1 MGKVL
6 SPEEF
11 EKKNRGTL
19 TKPYS
24 SGGIGTGDVLP
35 RDFGKSELDSR
46 ATSSDIDNLNDFRA
60 ENQPLSERWRNG
72 VSKALL
78 NVPIRV
84 ADGLVTS
91 TAAVLGGL
99 GELLDAD
106 ARIANMGLEALGSDK
121 RFKEDN
127 FTFSNFINNPIS
139 QAFDGLS
146 KELQESMPVYRTDE
160 YEQGGVGEKLTNSAF
175 WADTMT
181 DAASFMGASLIGGM
195 GVAKGLGGLTKQAL
209 KLSKAKTIL
218 GELESAGN
226 LGSLTNKSELIK
238 SIVASTYGGAAESG
252 VEARQT
258 YQDLIAKG
266 ATEEEA
272 QAATNIS
279 FLTNMFLTTGANFAQ
294 FGKIFSKTVDESL
307 DASRLIS
314 EGGKLKI
321 SELSKTQKAYNMLLN
336 NGTDIFTEGGQEGAQ
351 FVTSKFLENY
361 YTGDDET
368 RDDFFKSMVHA
379 VSELKSSEGIES
391 VLAGAVLGGLS
402 TAGKKFAQRGQKSTE
417 DANLEQA
424 VNNFNNY
431 NIADVFTED
440 TKVLAGQFSRNLQA
454 GAAIKQAVRNNDEFG
469 ADLIKATSFGDQVV
483 TNLRVGR
490 FEDLIQQLTD
500 VKDSNV
506 EETNE
511 LFKSESFNKF
521 TEDEKNSLAEAA
533 IEQAYKI
540 KKSYEDNM
548 VKYGKVVSHEDIA
561 KMSINESILDFG
573 KKKEQEIY
581 NEFKPLIDIE
591 KDILSTYKSPKE
603 IEDLRSKNDTLTKSI
618 TAIKSDIK
626 AKGKDY
632 KGERDKDLELAIN
645 NSNEILKTI
654 ENSITDY
661 EGSGQVSYKDKDNK
675 EVVRDYNID
684 YKKTVVKEINKR
696 LNNLKAAVDRNAG
709 DITEWQKY
717 NKLLKDYVKVQ
728 KIKEDIIDARNKY
741 AVDPTG
747 YFAKVNS
754 NIDKIREDK
763 NLKSLFTTKSQPF
776 KNSDGFVD
784 KDSVEDLTIEKGLYY
799 TRLGRQIY
807 QKDSKGQRKLENN
820 KPVLTNLVQN
830 RRKFIEVVDT
840 FAKVN
845 PNTNRTEGWIKI
857 KEGDTTK
864 EIPVSSLNG
873 QLNRAKYISGE
884 GVETVDKMTEE
895 EAFYYNYKDRIIQ
908 YQYRSTFS
916 EPAKIIEGQ
925 LAYNYRG
932 DLVVRYF
939 DDNGFPKYTHAL
951 YSKDGKP
958 VGNSFEVF
966 NNSDKGKFRLEN
978 SQYLKIYSEEES
990 RKIKELIALKDRK
1003 RYFEYKLDKVSDN
1016 KLPHEDIMLQESDE
1030 IKQELK
1036 SLKDKYSEVSDKRTS
1051 PAKKLKKTIQIL
1063 DNKLAS
1069 IDNYAESLQKEKDK
1083 YTKFIENLDSLI
1095 EKQKQGQD
1103 VDYSE
1108 ERQNLMDRIQ
1118 AERGKYSTYIKE
1130 LTDSDESFKQNK
1142 ALYYEVLK
1150 ELREQFED
1158 VINPDLLYES
1168 EYFASVIDAMPE
1180 YGIDLRFRNRELS
1193 KHDFQEIVNFVIE
1206 GNGDTVESYNEDTQE
1221 LQEVK
1226 LDVKQL
1232 DGVGNEDYS
1241 DKIERL
1247 SNIISNINTE
1257 ATKAL
1262 AKVRSTNRKEFSSEE
1277 TINSYD
1283 FYNDIVNS
1291 IKRVERELSKDD
1303 SIFVPRTNLKISG
1316 YDDVFIGSDG
1326 NGIVLSDKK
1335 TAEQGL
1341 TTTSPNINEN
1351 FAGFPSNST
1360 NENDK
1365 HQWVYQKFL
1374 NGNDVTD
1381 YYVEYKIAD
1390 KVGTYT
1396 RDNSFDSDRTQKA
1409 IIAQIVK
1416 KDGTELKL
1424 NSWGQEE
1431 NGAYL
1436 PITVLEAGSGKYR
1449 PVNSKGVSPAKYR
1462 ETEEADILREKLK
1475 TTTDKVEI
1483 DSLTEQIAALDS
1495 IVESNLAK
1503 IQEERER
1510 ILTVL
1515 ESGKRFV
1522 SPIVGQSLGI
1532 KIPADDNEISKV
1544 LGNDYKEKIRD
1555 GKLKVV
1561 VVKDPEITIGNRKLT
1576 AKLGSVII
1584 HETSGNNPRVYF
1596 LKGRKLDTQDFY
1608 KVTEEIKKFAN
1619 NEVDKVFTSDFRGF
1633 YNKIRSYVYWGS
1645 NNDINKQYDG
1655 KTLDETINETE
1666 ESAKQKLYSLR
1677 FKFGSNSQIVEY
1689 GNYIGKD
1696 DKGKPLYENKEI
1708 SVSEIESN
1716 DDFREFITSK
1726 YKHFS
1731 SSLLSDYMVEN
1742 IMTPTKSPLGVIL
1755 DRNFTINLQP
1765 KSNVQFQSQYITP
1778 SNEQIT
1784 KFEVVEKKESKNTT
1798 SSSSSDIN
1806 FIEPSLR
1813 LSDALS
1819 YDEGLKQIEVWTNE
1833 GYLNKFQGFS
1843 LVDIY
1848 NNNVQS
1854 ALEAQAKGESLASD
1868 KFARDILGIEDLV
1881 TKDGDDTTYSTK
1893 REFKSVAALNQFIQS
1908 LASRFPDIIGT
1919 KKVPTVNQ
1927 AVESNTV
1934 EDIFGTESGPDE
1946 VSDNSASSLFGEDGS
1961 FMRYNKVLESQ
1972 SKLRLQDLGINDFK
1986 NYFGVPF
1993 KVVDRLTKGIGFG
2006 VVRQAAGDLSS
2017 VAYNIEVEENAP
2029 LGTEYHEK
2037 FHLFERAIFND
2048 SERKKLYNLYR
2059 KYTGKKITNKDGSIS
2074 YEGSTVTDAEASEL
2088 LAEEFRYYSIERVAK
2103 DKRLKGTALE
2113 KVLAFIENFI
2123 KGISELFSYKNS
2135 GTINKLFDMM
2145 YNDTLKTA
2153 TGKTIEQA
2161 ISLKEVSTRLTS
2173 EEIRATQK
2181 YALLEYYRAFE
2192 KSVPNFNYV
2201 DFLINKDYSKKAKQ
2215 TYARLNNFDIDNEV
2229 DGDSLVINHIIASMR
2244 IENPLLNAKFKDAN
2258 NRKQFI
2264 QEFKAY
2270 YATINK
2276 ESLITEELLEE
2287 EFNDENSVG
2296 GRGDAFETDPTS
2308 INHIQGTPS
2317 FVKQL
2322 LNTIP
2327 GDTNYLGLQ
2336 EHVDA
2341 NNLNIELVYLFEKA
2355 NSSIEMNNLL
2365 RESGRKEF
2373 LALADRLQSK
2383 SDLSSTDKN
2392 YRELRISKLNS
2403 FYSSLRK
2410 QILSFT
2416 QVDVEDEGKVTII
2429 DKNRNTLIEKSLY
2442 DFKNNFKATFPAENE
2457 VELAKQ
2463 LQGIE
2468 STTEYNFINKL
2479 GFTIDRRFINFL
2491 ADNNSLTKF
2500 NETVSKI
2507 RQRDFKD
2514 KKAVEKLFKDPT
2526 KLTNIRIIAE
2536 LISQY
2541 KSDIIPVQV
2550 LSTDNK
2556 PMYAIINRSF
2566 LSKKHNELVKKF
2578 KDATVGTWESKA
2590 AKSKIIYNLGISSS
2604 EETQKSSKMTEKPSF
2619 IFHIANALDKEISPY
2634 INTGDKSSYFGFQ
2647 GLASIVPGD
2656 VEITNEHYV
2665 EVFKEFFRQ
2674 EFETFSKF
2682 KSADEGKI
2690 MPTLKK
2696 DSNKK
2701 ELFFAVTQDILPQYK
2716 LTELVFDKELKY
2728 RDFEALYES
2737 VKVDFEEGV
2746 REEAKRANRKLL
2758 DSLYSN
2764 GIISNGKFNFIDS
2777 GSLNR
2782 RLITNPDQ
2790 LVERLNLFFWES
2802 NMLQSKFIVGDI
2814 GIYGLDLAKRV
2825 PAGMATKTDGNYSP
2839 AVAKLLDTE
2848 LKYSTNNILFNKTD
2862 SSGELVFDALVV
2874 DDLTHK
2880 DEKLSKLFNNYNE
2893 TNLSDA
2899 MGFEHIDSIRFR
2911 EISEGTWSEEDAKI
2925 YQLDLEGKGN
2935 LEDLH
2940 KWTMKKTQYFGS
2952 QLVDFSKNSDDTM
2965 EVNTFYKMAVLP
2977 ISRTLINQS
2986 GSKTLR
2992 GIKKLMEDNNVPLV
3006 MFDSA
3011 NKISRK
3017 QGYKLF
3023 DENGNVNTSK
3033 QSVEPFKQTSYWK
3046 YYNTQQ
3052 ETHKKSKSEQ
3062 TLGTQFSKQI
3072 FANILEGDANLTNGE
3087 TVTKADDVINN
3098 IHNLH
3103 VERVDVT
3110 KKLLLER
3117 LGVTEAK
3124 GGYKVASKERL
3135 FKELKAN
3142 LDQKDVSTVLKQ
3154 EIEELL
3160 LNGRGLDITVGSGSF
3175 EAVLTSIVNK
3185 LIIQPKKFGSP
3196 MAQAAN
3202 IGFTQMENV
3211 YQGKDIV
3218 KLDSSMSN
3226 LEPLKFYQ
3234 EGDDY
3239 MEVYLPNY
3247 FKTQVDINTI
3257 DNRLLDLIG
3266 FRIPTQS
3273 PNSIERIKVKGFL
3286 PESYSNMII
3295 VPAQIT
3301 TKAGSDFDIDKIN
3314 LYFPNFTLEDGV
3326 PKYVEAY
3333 NSSSEY
3339 KDNND
3344 KLKAIDNGIHE
3355 NYLTILDSKEYR
3367 EQMLQPNSDE
3377 RIKELCRTM
3386 KFANTEE
3393 GQTRLID
3400 LLGINYH
3407 VANKQGSQLGKNVL
3421 GQAALHSTD
3430 HIMSQVADIYLR
3442 ESRPNFEG
3450 IEKVQ
3455 NDENTTS
3462 LATFRD
3468 VDGIRITDTISEMV
3482 NALVDVLK
3490 EPYIKYSGITEHNA
3504 AAFFYMLR
3512 SGLSLKQVVHFF
3524 NHPLIRYYN
3533 RELAKRQ
3540 FNSSVYNS
3548 TLHKNLIDEILGDFK
3563 DNQRTDENGNTIPNN
3578 QVIKIT
3584 NTELE
3589 DMTSRQ
3595 FASYNNFDYSV
3606 VKEFDRLFNAANK
3619 LNEFMRVSKFDT
3631 SGVGTSFGETR
3642 GMKFDFDKFE
3652 KNNDL
3657 GNGKSYIENWNNKFE
3672 KDGQKTTLGAYKDVV
3687 DESVDYFNSLYT
3699 ANSYTNFK
3707 TSLDTLLAGILGK
3720 NRVSMYSKYVSDFA
3734 TYVTQNYGSFPS
3746 HLIKKSKSNGT
3757 VAQRIKAVLKGDN
3770 KVLKNNLFL
3779 NKLILDT
3786 SGEQHKLLLQG
3797 GASMNVYE
3805 AEQLSTSFSELAY
3818 YDEHLANDI
3827 IKVGIL
3833 QDGFSKSPYSFLQLI
3848 PIQYK
3853 LEQVQTYYSELA
3865 GVNIQDFD
3873 TKFKINNYKKALN
3886 QYYPPKGREFNQ
3898 PDNTYTVG
3906 KKELNG
3912 KRKIYIKIAG
3922 KDYIITETGVV
3933 KDREEDVIIGR
3944 DSLDYRNSI
3953 IGKAAEVNATSE
3965 EFKNSF
3971 ISNAERVKIQNCK

>member
-24 SGGIGTGDVLP
+24 SGGIGTGDILP

-46 ATSSDIDNLNDFRA
+46 ATASDIDNLNDFRA
-60 ENQPLSERWRNG
+60 ENQPLSERWKNG
-72 VSKALL
+72 VSKALI

-99 GELLDAD
+99 GELGDAFVEGD
-106 ARIANMGLEALGSDK
+106 NVQFSD
-121 RFKEDN
+121 
-127 FTFSNFINNPIS
+127 FINNPIS
-139 QAFDGLS
+139 QAFDELS
-146 KELQESMPVYRTDE
+146 KDLQENMPVYRSDE
-160 YEQGGVGEKLTNSAF
+160 YEQGGVGEKLGSSAF

-181 DAASFMGASLIGGM
+181 DAASFMGASFLGGM

-209 KLSKAKTIL
+209 KLSKAKSIL
-218 GELESAGN
+218 GELEAAGN

-258 YQDLIAKG
+258 YQDLLAKG

-272 QAATNIS
+272 GAASNIG
-279 FLTNMFLTTGANFAQ
+279 FITNMFLTTGANYLQ

-336 NGTDIFTEGGQEGAQ
+336 NGSDIVTEGGQEASQ

-368 RDDFFKSMVHA
+368 RDDFFKSMVNA

-402 TAGKKFAQRGQKSTE
+402 TAVKKFAQRGQKSTE
-417 DANLEQA
+417 DTNLQQA
-424 VNNFNNY
+424 VDNYNSY
-431 NIADVFTED
+431 NIADIFTED

-469 ADLIKATSFGDQVV
+469 ADLIKATSFGDLVV
-483 TNLRVGR
+483 TNLRVGK

-506 EETNE
+506 DEAND
-511 LFKSESFNKF
+511 LFKSESYNKF
-521 TEDEKNSLAEAA
+521 TEDEKNAIAETA

-548 VKYGKVVSHEDIA
+548 IKYGKVISHEDIA
-561 KMSINESILDFG
+561 KISINESVLDFA
-573 KKKEQEIY
+573 KNKEQEVY
-581 NEFKPLIDIE
+581 EGLKPLIDIKGE
-591 KDILSTYKSPKE
+591 ILSTYKSPKE
-603 IEDLRSKNDTLTKSI
+603 IDELRSKNDLLTSTI
-618 TAIKSDIK
+618 SSIKSDIK

-645 NSNEILKTI
+645 NSNDILKTI

-661 EGSGQVSYKDKDNK
+661 EGSGQVSYKDKDGK
-675 EVVRDYNID
+675 EQIKDYNID
-684 YKKTVVKEINKR
+684 YKRTVVKEINKR
-696 LNNLKAAVDRNAG
+696 LNNLKAAAERGAG

-717 NKLLKDYVKVQ
+717 NKLLKDYVKLQ

-741 AVDPTG
+741 AVDPAG

-754 NIDKIREDK
+754 NIDKIKESK
-763 NLKSLFTTKSQPF
+763 SLKQLFTTKSQPY
-776 KNSDGFVD
+776 KNEQGFVD
-784 KDSVEDLTIEKGLYY
+784 KDSTEDLTIEKGLYY

-807 QKDSKGQRKLENN
+807 QKDSKGQRKLDNG

-840 FAKVN
+840 FAKIN
-845 PNTNRTEGWIKI
+845 PDTNRTEGWVKI

-932 DLVVRYF
+932 DLVIRYF
-939 DDNGFPKYTHAL
+939 DDKGYPKYTHAL

-958 VGNSFEVF
+958 VGASFEVF

-990 RKIKELIALKDRK
+990 KKIKELIALKDRK
-1003 RYFEYKLDKVSDN
+1003 KYFEGKLEKISDN

-1030 IKQELK
+1030 IKEELK
-1036 SLKDKYSEVSDKRTS
+1036 SLKDRYNQVADKRTS
-1051 PAKKLKKTIQIL
+1051 PAKKLKKTIEVL
-1063 DNKLAS
+1063 DKKLSS
-1069 IDNYAESLQKEKDK
+1069 IDNYAESLQKEEDK
-1083 YTKFIENLDSLI
+1083 YTKFVENLDKLI
-1095 EKQKQGQD
+1095 EKNKVGD
-1103 VDYSE
+1103 KVEYNE
-1108 ERQNLMDRIQ
+1108 EREILMNRIQ

-1130 LTDSDESFKQNK
+1130 LTDSDEAFKQNK

-1150 ELREQFED
+1150 ELRQQYD
-1158 VINPDLLYES
+1158 DIINPDLLYDS
-1168 EYFASVIDAMPE
+1168 EYFAGVIDAMPE

-1193 KHDFQEIVNFVIE
+1193 TKDFQEIVNFVIE
-1206 GNGDTVESYNEDTQE
+1206 GNGDTVQSYNEDTQE
-1221 LQEVK
+1221 LKEVK

-1232 DGVGNEDYS
+1232 NGVGNEDYS
-1241 DKIERL
+1241 AKIERL
-1247 SNIISNINTE
+1247 DNIISNINTE

-1262 AKVRSTNRKEFSSEE
+1262 AKVRSSNRKEFSTED

-1283 FYNDIVNS
+1283 FYNDLINS

-1303 SIFVPRTNLKISG
+1303 SIFVSRTNLKISG

-1326 NGIVLSDKK
+1326 NGIVISDKK

-1351 FAGFPSNST
+1351 FAGFPSNSS

-1374 NGNDVTD
+1374 NDNDVTD
-1381 YYVEYKIAD
+1381 YYIEYKISD
-1390 KVGTYT
+1390 KVGTFT
-1396 RDNSFDSDRTQKA
+1396 RDKSFDADRTQKA
-1409 IIAQIVK
+1409 IVAQIIK

-1424 NSWGQEE
+1424 NSWGQEDA

-1449 PVNSKGVSPAKYR
+1449 PTTSKGVSPAKYR
-1462 ETEEADILREKLK
+1462 ETEEADLLREQLK
-1475 TTTDKVEI
+1475 TATEKAEI
-1483 DSLTEQIAALDS
+1483 ESLTEQIEALDK
-1495 IVESNLAK
+1495 VVDFNLTR

-1522 SPIVGQSLGI
+1522 SPVVGQSLGI

-1561 VVKDPEITIGNRKLT
+1561 VVKDPEITIGSRKISPR
-1576 AKLGSVII
+1576 LGSIII
-1584 HETSGNNPRVYF
+1584 HETSGSNPRIYF
-1596 LKGRKLDTQDFY
+1596 LKGRKLEMQDFF
-1608 KVTEEIKKFAN
+1608 KITEEIKKFSY
-1619 NEVDKVFTSDFRGF
+1619 NEVNKVFTSDFRGF

-1655 KTLDETINETE
+1655 KTLDETVNETE

-1696 DKGKPLYENKEI
+1696 DKGKPQYENKEI
-1708 SVSEIESN
+1708 SVSEIQSN
-1716 DDFREFITSK
+1716 EDFQEFITSK

-1731 SSLLSDYMVEN
+1731 SSLLSDYMVQN
-1742 IMTPTKSPLGVIL
+1742 IMFPNKSPLGTIL
-1755 DRNFTINLQP
+1755 DKNFTINLQP

-1778 SNEQIT
+1778 SNELVT
-1784 KFEVVEKKESKNTT
+1784 KFAEVVKKEIKQLAGT
-1798 SSSSSDIN
+1798 SNSDGIE

-1813 LSDALS
+1813 LSDSLS
-1819 YDEGLKQIEVWTNE
+1819 YDEGIKQIQVWTQE
-1833 GYLNKFQGFS
+1833 GYLNKLNDSGLDEFYKAAVADS
-1843 LVDIY
+1843 LEL
-1848 NNNVQS
+1848 QS
-1854 ALEAQAKGESLASD
+1854 KGESLASEP
-1868 KFARDILGIEDLV
+1868 FAVDILGIENV
-1881 TKDGDDTTYSTK
+1881 STSNGEDTTYTTK
-1893 REFKSVAALNQFIQS
+1893 REFKSTAALNAFIQGAIKRNPS
-1908 LASRFPDIIGT
+1908 LVGD
-1919 KKVPTVNQ
+1919 KKLTVKEQ
-1927 AVESNTV
+1927 AIESNNID
-1934 EDIFGTESGPDE
+1934 DIFGTEGGEED
-1946 VSDNSASSLFGEDGS
+1946 VDNNSASSLFGEDGS
-1961 FMRYNKVLESQ
+1961 FMRYSKVLESQ
-1972 SKLRLQDLGINDFK
+1972 PKIRLSDLGINDFK

-1993 KVVDRLTKGIGFG
+1993 KVVDRLTKGVGFG
-2006 VVRQAAGDLSS
+2006 VVRQASDDLSS

-2037 FHLFERAIFND
+2037 FHLFERALFND
-2048 SERKKLYNLYR
+2048 KERKQIYNLYR
-2059 KYTGKKITNKDGSIS
+2059 KTTK
-2074 YEGSTVTDAEASEL
+2074 STVTDAEASEL

-2103 DKRLKGTALE
+2103 DKRLNGTALE

-2135 GTINKLFDMM
+2135 ETMNKLFDMM
-2145 YNDTLKTA
+2145 YNDTIKTV

-2161 ISLKEVSTRLTS
+2161 LSLKEVSTRLTS

-2181 YALLEYYRAFE
+2181 FALLEYYKAFE
-2192 KSVPNFNYV
+2192 KSVPNFNYI
-2201 DFLINKDYSKKAKQ
+2201 DFIINKDYNKKAKQ
-2215 TYARLNNFDIDNEV
+2215 TYARLNNFDVDNEV
-2229 DGDSLVINHIIASMR
+2229 DGDNLVINHIIASMR
-2244 IENPLLNAKFKDAN
+2244 IENPLLNAKFKDIN

-2264 QEFKAY
+2264 EEFKAY
-2270 YATINK
+2270 FASVNK
-2276 ESLITEELLEE
+2276 ESLIAEDLLED
-2287 EFNDENSVG
+2287 EFNSEDSLG

-2308 INHIQGTPS
+2308 KNHIQGTPS

-2336 EHVDA
+2336 EHVDS
-2341 NNLNIELVYLFEKA
+2341 NKLNIELVYLFEKA
-2355 NSSIEMNNLL
+2355 DSSGEMHKLL
-2365 RESGRKEF
+2365 RESGRREF
-2373 LALADRLQSK
+2373 LALADRLNSK
-2383 SDLSSTDKN
+2383 SEASSTDKN
-2392 YRELRISKLNS
+2392 YREIRISKLNS

-2442 DFKNNFKATFPAENE
+2442 DFKNNFKASFPATTE
-2457 VELAKQ
+2457 VELAKE
-2463 LQGIE
+2463 LQAIE

-2479 GFTIDRRFINFL
+2479 GFTVDRRFINFL
-2491 ADNNSLTKF
+2491 ADNNLLTKF
-2500 NETVSKI
+2500 NDTVSKI

-2514 KKAVEKLFKDPT
+2514 KKAVEKLLKDPT

-2536 LISQY
+2536 LISNY

-2578 KDATVGTWESKA
+2578 KDATIGSLESKI

-2665 EVFKEFFRQ
+2665 EIFKEFFRQ
-2674 EFETFSKF
+2674 EFETFTKF
-2682 KSADEGKI
+2682 KSTDEGKV
-2690 MPTLKK
+2690 MPKMK
-2696 DSNKK
+2696 A
-2701 ELFFAVTQDILPQYK
+2701 FFAITQDILPQHK
-2716 LTELVFDKELKY
+2716 LTELIYDKELKY
-2728 RDFEALYES
+2728 TNFNSLYDY
-2737 VKVDFEEGV
+2737 VKSEFEEGV
-2746 REEAKRANRKLL
+2746 KSEADKANRKLKQ
-2758 DSLYSN
+2758 SLIDN
-2764 GIISNGKFNFIDS
+2764 GIVTYDGKFNFIDN
-2777 GSLNR
+2777 GSLSR

-2825 PAGMATKTDGNYSP
+2825 PAGMATKTDGNYAP

-2848 LKYSTNNILFNKTD
+2848 LKYSTNNIMFNKTD
-2862 SSGELVFDALVV
+2862 AKGELIFDALVI
-2874 DDLTHK
+2874 DDLYHN
-2880 DEKLSKLFNNYNE
+2880 DEELGKLFKNYKE

-2911 EISEGTWSEEDAKI
+2911 EIAEGTWTEEDAKI
-2925 YQLDLEGKGN
+2925 YQLDLEGKAN
-2935 LEDLH
+2935 LEDMH

-2952 QLVDFSKNSDDTM
+2952 QLIDFSKDSEETM

-2977 ISRTLINQS
+2977 ISRTLVSQS

-2992 GIKKLMEDNNVPLV
+2992 GIKKLMESNNVPLM

-3017 QGYKLF
+3017 VGYKLY
-3023 DENGNVNTSK
+3023 DENGYINTNK
-3033 QSVEPFKQTSYWK
+3033 ESVEKYKQTSYWK

-3052 ETHKKSKSEQ
+3052 ETHKKSKSQQ

-3072 FANILEGDANLTNGE
+3072 FANILEGEGNLTVGE
-3087 TVTKADDVINN
+3087 NLVKSSDIINN
-3098 IHNLH
+3098 IDYLH
-3103 VERVDVT
+3103 TERVDVT
-3110 KKLLLER
+3110 KKLLLDR

-3124 GGYKVASKERL
+3124 GGYKVASKEKL

-3142 LDQKDVSTVLKQ
+3142 LDQKDVSTALKQ

-3160 LNGRGLDITVGSGSF
+3160 LNGKGLDITVGSGSF

-3202 IGFTQMENV
+3202 IGYTQMSKI
-3211 YQGKDIV
+3211 YQGKDLV
-3218 KLDSSMSN
+3218 KMDESMSN

-3247 FKTQVDINTI
+3247 FKTKVDVSTI
-3257 DNRLLDLIG
+3257 DKRLLDLIG

-3273 PNSIERIKVKGFL
+3273 PNSIERIRVKGFL

-3301 TKAGSDFDIDKIN
+3301 TKAGSDFDIDKLN
-3314 LYFPNFTLEDGV
+3314 LYFPNFTLDENGV
-3326 PKYVEAY
+3326 PKYVEAF
-3333 NSSSEY
+3333 NNEIEY
-3339 KDNND
+3339 KDNSE

-3377 RIKELCRTM
+3377 RIKELCRSM
-3386 KFANTEE
+3386 KLANTED
-3393 GQTRLID
+3393 GQTRMFD
-3400 LLGINYH
+3400 MLGVNYH
-3407 VANKQGSQLGKNVL
+3407 VSNKQGSQLGKNVL

-3430 HIMSQVADIYLR
+3430 HIMAQVADIYLR
-3442 ESRPNFEG
+3442 EQRPNFEG

-3455 NDENTTS
+3455 IDDNTTT

-3468 VDGIRITDTISEMV
+3468 IEGIRITDTISEMV

-3504 AAFFYMLR
+3504 ATFFYMLR
-3512 SGLSLKQVVHFF
+3512 TGLTLKQVVHFF
-3524 NHPLIRYYN
+3524 NHPFIRSYN

-3548 TLHKNLIDEILGDFK
+3548 TLHKNLVDEILARFK
-3563 DNQRTDENGNTIPNN
+3563 ENLRTDENGNFIPNN
-3578 QVIKIT
+3578 QIIKIT

-3589 DMTSRQ
+3589 ERASREYPE
-3595 FASYNNFDYSV
+3595 YNNFDYSII
-3606 VKEFDRLFNAANK
+3606 KEFDRLFNAANK

-3672 KDGQKTTLGAYKDVV
+3672 RNGQKTTLGAYKDVV

-3707 TSLDTLLAGILGK
+3707 TSLDTLLAGTLGK

-3746 HLIKKSKSNGT
+3746 DLIKKSKGNNT
-3757 VAQRIKAVLKGDN
+3757 VAQRIRTILKGDN

-3797 GASMNVYE
+3797 SASMNVYE
-3805 AEQLSTSFSELAY
+3805 SEQLSTSFSELAY

-3833 QDGFSKSPYSFLQLI
+3833 QDGFSKSPYSFLQLV

-3853 LEQVQTYYSELA
+3853 LEQVQTYYSELS
-3865 GVNIQDFD
+3865 GVNVQDFD

-3886 QYYPPKGREFNQ
+3886 HYYPPKGREFNQ
-3898 PDNTYTVG
+3898 PDNTYTLG
-3906 KKELNG
+3906 KKEANG
-3912 KRKIYIKIAG
+3912 KRAIYIKIDG
-3922 KDYIITETGVV
+3922 KTYTINEFGVV

-3944 DSLDYRNSI
+3944 DSLDYRTSI
-3953 IGKAAEVNATSE
+3953 LGKAAEVNAASE

-3971 ISNAERVKIQNCK
+3971 ISNTERVKIQNCQ